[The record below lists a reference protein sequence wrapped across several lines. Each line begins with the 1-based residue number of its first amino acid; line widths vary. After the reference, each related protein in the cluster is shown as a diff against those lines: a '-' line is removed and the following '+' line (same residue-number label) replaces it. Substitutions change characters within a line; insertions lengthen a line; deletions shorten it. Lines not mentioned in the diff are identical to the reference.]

1 MSKHDSWPEN
11 TRLLVVD
18 DNKANQMVA
27 KGLLKR
33 IGLQADIAEDGA
45 EALKCLQGE
54 TAYSLV
60 LMDCQM
66 PIMDGYEATEAIR
79 SGKAGDEIAHIPII
93 AMTANALQGDKD
105 KCLQAGMS
113 DYLTKPIDMN
123 LLKEKIQSWLI
134 SSAPKASQQVPTI
147 ELMHSAQENRV
158 ISELAIWDKPSV
170 LKRVMD
176 DEELLLT
183 VVEIFLDDIPNNT
196 ASLEQAIA
204 MKDFPLIKRV
214 AHGIKGSA
222 ANLSCMQLQEL
233 ALQIENAAKAENIA
247 KIVSVFSDLL
257 QVNKQLTEHLQ
268 QYLLMNAKDNEPLE
282 LFNQADL
289 NDYFSRLAHKLRE
302 NIYIDEEELSQLN
315 KVSTMPNMIILVE
328 QLQMQIQQINNDKAL
343 LTLAKLAAKM
353 NCELKGILNG

>member
-1 MSKHDSWPEN
+1 MSKQDNWPEN
-11 TRLLVVD
+11 TRLLIVE
-18 DNKANQMVA
+18 DNKANQLVA

-33 IGLQADIAEDGA
+33 IGLQADIAENGV

-54 TAYSLV
+54 TVYSLV

-66 PIMDGYEATEAIR
+66 PIMNGYEATEAIR
-79 SGKAGDEIAHIPII
+79 SGKAGDKMADIPII
-93 AMTANALQGDKD
+93 AMTANALQGDKN
-105 KCLQAGMS
+105 KCLQVGMS

-134 SSAPKASQQVPTI
+134 NGEPELNQPVSAS
-147 ELMHSAQENRV
+147 ELMPSAQENRV
-158 ISELAIWDKPSV
+158 ISALAIWDRQDV

-204 MKDFPLIKRV
+204 VKDYPLIKRV

-233 ALQIENAAKAENIA
+233 ALQVENAAKAENIA
-247 KIVSVFSDLL
+247 KIVSVFSDLS

-268 QYLLMNAKDNEPLE
+268 KYLLINAKDKEPPE
-282 LFNQADL
+282 LFNPKELSDC
-289 NDYFSRLAHKLRE
+289 FSRLTHKLLE

-315 KVSTMPNMIILVE
+315 KVSTMPDISMLVE
-328 QLQMQIQQINNDKAL
+328 QLQMQIQQINNDQAL

-353 NCELKGILNG
+353 NCELKEILNG